1 MAWGT
6 ELVSSAAQAAD
17 RLAAAWVSVQPGD
30 YDPSSGRPEEWGKA
44 APAGLLIWLFMGAAL
59 FFLIKSMNRHI
70 KRVPKSFDAAA
81 SDSPEATAAG
91 ESPDRAADGAPDVAA
106 PDLTLSSAGSDPAAD
121 KPE

>member
-6 ELVSSAAQAAD
+6 ELASSAAQAAD

-30 YDPSSGRPEEWGKA
+30 YDPSSGRPAEWGKA

-70 KRVPKSFDAAA
+70 KRVPKSFDPDADQPGDGAEGSGEALDESADGVEA
-81 SDSPEATAAG
+81 SDM
-91 ESPDRAADGAPDVAA
+91 
-106 PDLTLSSAGSDPAAD
+106 TLSSTSVDSAGD